1 MSTID
6 VQGLKQLSGN
16 DQEFIL
22 DVLKLYAERVSEDL
36 KELKKAKES
45 EDWTKARFVV
55 HRMRSAA
62 VPLGLKELIVL
73 LRQAEEKIKSE
84 KLLNIHEQ
92 IDQIMTHSQEA
103 LDDAKKRL
111 QKSMR

>member
-36 KELKKAKES
+36 SELKKAKES

-73 LRQAEEKIKSE
+73 LRSTEDKIKKG
-84 KLLNIHEQ
+84 KLQNVHEQ
-92 IDQIMTHSQEA
+92 IDQITKHSQEA
-103 LDDAKKRL
+103 LDDAKNRL
-111 QKSMR
+111 KKA